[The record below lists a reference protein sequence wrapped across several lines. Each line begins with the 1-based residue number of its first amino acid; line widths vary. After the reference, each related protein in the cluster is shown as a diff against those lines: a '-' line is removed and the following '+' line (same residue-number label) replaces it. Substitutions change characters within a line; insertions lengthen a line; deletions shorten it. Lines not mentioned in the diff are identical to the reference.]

1 MTTIKDVAK
10 EVGVSVTTVSL
21 VLNHKSVRVSE
32 ATRKK
37 IFEVA
42 EKLKYTPNFAARS
55 LVSKESKTIGLIIPD
70 IENAFFSSL
79 YKSIE
84 DYARSLGYMVLLMNN
99 NDSHQTNLEV
109 IDLLLNRHIDGLLLV
124 ISNES
129 YQEQYQEE
137 MKRVLL
143 NLSIPLVMVDRVFDD
158 SYVNKVHFDNQ
169 LGGYLAT
176 RHLIDH
182 GHKKIACITGP
193 KDTKSSEKRLKGY
206 YQAMKEANLTINED
220 LLLEGDYHF
229 DSGRIRMNELLNKDL
244 TGIFAFNDLMAYGAI
259 FSIYDVNKDIP
270 DDYSIIGYDH
280 FLLAT
285 LLNSQ
290 LDSIEQNSKI
300 LGEEACKI
308 LFSEIKNKTE
318 DRQNICLEP
327 VLFKS
332 GSVKEI

>member
-21 VLNHKSVRVSE
+21 VLNHKSVRVSQ

-42 EKLKYTPNFAARS
+42 KKLKYTPNFAARS

-79 YKSIE
+79 FKSIE

-99 NDSHQTNLEV
+99 NDSHQTNIEV
-109 IDLLLNRHIDGLLLV
+109 IDLLLSRHIDGLLLV
-124 ISNES
+124 ISNET
-129 YQEQYQEE
+129 YLEKYQEE
-137 MKRVLL
+137 MKHLLL
-143 NLSIPLVMVDRVFDD
+143 NLPIPLVMVDRVFDE
-158 SYVNKVHFDNQ
+158 SFFNKVYFDNQ

-176 RHLIDH
+176 KHLINH

-193 KDTKSSEKRLKGY
+193 KETKSSEKRLMGY
-206 YQAMKEANLTINED
+206 YQAMNEANLTINKD
-220 LLLEGDYHF
+220 ILLEGDYHF
-229 DSGRIRMNELLNKDL
+229 DSGKKRMNELLDKDL
-244 TGIFAFNDLMAYGAI
+244 TAVFAFNDLMAYGAI
-259 FSIYDVNKDIP
+259 RSIHEVNKNVP
-270 DDYSIIGYDH
+270 KDYSLVGYDH
-280 FLLAT
+280 FLIAT
-285 LLNSQ
+285 MLDSQ

-308 LFSEIKNKTE
+308 LFSEIKHKTE
-318 DRQNICLEP
+318 NLQDICLKP
-327 VLFKS
+327 VLFRS
-332 GSVKEI
+332 GSVNI